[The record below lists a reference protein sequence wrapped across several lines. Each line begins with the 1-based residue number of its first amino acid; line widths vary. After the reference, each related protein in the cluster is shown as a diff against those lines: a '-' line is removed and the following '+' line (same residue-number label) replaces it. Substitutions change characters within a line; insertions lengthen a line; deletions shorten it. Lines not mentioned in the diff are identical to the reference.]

1 MRCFAEGQSAA
12 YSHHFFSY
20 KGRFI
25 KMQRIMR
32 ETETSVGA
40 TLNFFFQGVTL
51 INEVFPLDQ
60 AQIV

>member
-1 MRCFAEGQSAA
+1 MLLI
-12 YSHHFFSY
+12 YTIFSY

-32 ETETSVGA
+32 ETKTSVGA
-40 TLNFFFQGVTL
+40 TLKMFFQGVTL
-51 INEVFPLDQ
+51 INKVFPLDQ